1 MGLMTLNFRL
11 AVLAI
16 HLVEFMFFAG
26 IIGCSAAVIF
36 SWVSIAKD
44 GFSKDR

>member
-1 MGLMTLNFRL
+1 MTLNFRL

-26 IIGCSAAVIF
+26 ILGCAVAIIF
-36 SWVSIAKD
+36 SWVTITKD
-44 GFSKDR
+44 GFSKDD

>member
-1 MGLMTLNFRL
+1 MTLTFRL

-26 IIGCSAAVIF
+26 IIGCAVAILL
-36 SWVSIAKD
+36 SWISIAGD
-44 GFSKDR
+44 GFSPDK